1 MFYFINDQTA
11 HVHATEQID
20 RGLDLQS
27 NRHKYLHPSNPDTV
41 PTLSGQLPLLSSDSI
56 NLITQHQQPGEMT
69 VSSRRFLV
77 FK

>member
-27 NRHKYLHPSNPDTV
+27 NHHKYLLPTNPDTV
-41 PTLSGQLPLLSSDSI
+41 PTLSGQLPLVSSDSI
-56 NLITQHQQPGEMT
+56 NLLTQHQQPGEMT
-69 VSSRRFLV
+69 VSSSRFLV